1 MNLVRNMMRAARW
14 RLIIERD
21 AFQPMRGAN
30 LRECFRV
37 PAIIERGKRRRQRTE
52 QYREQRDGD
61 DALVMDGMQHNGVGS
76 KARGKRRSTVSA

>member
-1 MNLVRNMMRAARW
+1 MNLVYNMMLSARR
-14 RLIIERD
+14 RLNVEFD

-30 LRECFRV
+30 LCEHFRL
-37 PAIIERGKRRRQRTE
+37 PAIFERGERRRQRTE